1 MDVSGKNVVLALLLF
16 GTVLATVAYFG
27 KPIVRLRPQTPIV
40 KPMLVVLPFENL
52 NGDDELE
59 LIAANVTVA
68 LTEALASVEAYELV
82 PRETA
87 LQHKGLEDG
96 IEAIAASLGADY
108 ALAGSVEREEGRLR
122 LQVYVVKPGE
132 RPRIWADEYYYDAG
146 DEADIPADLVR
157 HIRGALAGN

>member
-132 RPRIWADEYYYDAG
+132 RPRIWAEEYYYDAE
-146 DEADIPADLVR
+146 DKADIPTDLVR
-157 HIRGALAGN
+157 HIRGALEGN

>member
-1 MDVSGKNVVLALLLF
+1 MEVSGKKVVLGLLLF
-16 GTVLATVAYFG
+16 GAVLATLAYFG
-27 KPIVRLRPQTPIV
+27 KPIVRLKPGTPMV

-52 NGDDELE
+52 DGDDELE

-68 LTEALASVEAYELV
+68 LTEALASLEAFELV

-87 LQHKGLEDG
+87 LQYKGLPDG

-132 RPRIWADEYYYDAG
+132 RPRIWADEYYFDAA
-146 DEADIPADLVR
+146 EAADIPADLVK
-157 HIRGALAGN
+157 HIRNALAGN

>member
-1 MDVSGKNVVLALLLF
+1 MVTSGKNVVLALLLF
-16 GTVLATVAYFG
+16 GAVLAAVAYFG
-27 KPIVRLRPQTPIV
+27 QPIVRLKPHTPTL

-52 NGDDELE
+52 DGDEELE
-59 LIAANVTVA
+59 LIAADVTVA
-68 LTEALASVEAYELV
+68 ITEALVWVEAYELV

-87 LQHKGLEDG
+87 LQHQGLSDG

-108 ALAGSVEREEGRLR
+108 ALAGSVEREQGRLR
-122 LQVYVVKPGE
+122 LSVYVVKPGD

-146 DEADIPADLVR
+146 DKAHISADLVR